1 MLTIPIRGAGV
12 ALVTPFDHNGNVDY
26 PSLKRVTEFTIS
38 KGIDFLVALGTT
50 AETPTLDKD
59 EKLEIVRVILETNN
73 GRKPVVLGIGGNDTH
88 AVVKQIGEQSF
99 TGIDYLLNVAPYY
112 NKPNQTGLYK
122 HFEAIADSSPVP
134 VILYNV
140 PGRTG
145 SNISA
150 DTTLRLAHDK
160 KNIIATKEASGNF
173 DQIMA
178 ILRDRPKGFA
188 VLSGDDALTLPT
200 LSLGAEGVI
209 SVIANACPGRM
220 SKMVGAMKEGKLGA
234 AQKLHYEML
243 ELIQMIFAEGSPA
256 GIKAALR
263 HMNLCDDNVRLP
275 LTPVSEALSIRIRD
289 YLKTNLSG
297 YPL

>member
-1 MLTIPIRGAGV
+1 MQTTPIRGAGV
-12 ALVTPFDHNGNVDY
+12 ALVTPFDYNGNVDY
-26 PSLKRVTEFTIS
+26 PALKRVTEFTIS

-73 GRKPVVLGIGGNDTH
+73 GRKPVVLGIGGNDTR

-99 TGIDYLLNVAPYY
+99 KGIDYLLNVAPYY
-112 NKPNQTGLYK
+112 NKPNQSGLYK
-122 HFEAIADSSPVP
+122 HFEAIADCSPVP

-150 DTTLRLAHDK
+150 DTTLRLARDK

-209 SVIANACPGRM
+209 SVVANACPDRM
-220 SKMVGAMKEGKLGA
+220 SQMISAMEERNIGE

-243 ELIQMIFAEGSPA
+243 ELIQLIFAEGSPA
-256 GIKAALR
+256 GIKAALH
-263 HMNLCDDNVRLP
+263 HMGICDENVRLP

-297 YPL
+297 HSL

>member
-1 MLTIPIRGAGV
+1 MLTTPIRGAGV
-12 ALVTPFDHNGNVDY
+12 ALVTPFALNGNVDY
-26 PSLKRVTEFTIS
+26 PALKRVTEYTIS
-38 KGIDFLVALGTT
+38 RGIDFLVALGTT

-59 EKLEIVRVILETNN
+59 EKLEIVRIILETNN
-73 GRKPVVLGIGGNDTH
+73 GRKPVVLGIGGNDTR
-88 AVVKQIGEQSF
+88 AVVKQIGDQSF
-99 TGIDYLLNVAPYY
+99 KGIDYLLNVAPYY

-122 HFEAIADSSPVP
+122 HFEAIADCSPVP

-150 DTTLRLAHDK
+150 DTTLRLARDN
-160 KNIIATKEASGNF
+160 KNIIAIKEASGNF

-200 LSLGAEGVI
+200 ISLGAEGVI
-209 SVIANACPGRM
+209 SVVANACPDRM
-220 SKMVGAMKEGKLGA
+220 SLMISAMDEGNLGE
-234 AQKLHYEML
+234 AQKLHYELL
-243 ELIQMIFAEGSPA
+243 ELIQLIFAEGSPA
-256 GIKAALR
+256 GIKAALH
-263 HMNLCDDNVRLP
+263 HMGICDQNLRLP

-297 YPL
+297 RSM